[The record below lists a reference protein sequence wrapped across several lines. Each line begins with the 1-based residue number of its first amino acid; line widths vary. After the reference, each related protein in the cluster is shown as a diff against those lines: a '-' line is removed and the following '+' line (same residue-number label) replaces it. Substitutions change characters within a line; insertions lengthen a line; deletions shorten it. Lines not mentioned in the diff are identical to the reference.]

1 MFSTLSSYIWGEEA
15 QDGSAPVP
23 VVTTPGVKPVRDTSP
38 DDWVL
43 VGETSSPA
51 PGNLAGALPPLPG
64 DSTPVSQS
72 SSSSQS
78 EAGDVDMDVVAAVAP
93 AAVVTSPRQRHS
105 ITQHQAPRKET
116 LKHVK
121 SAQLV
126 KQKKSGKALT
136 SKALNRANKTVYSA
150 GNKKHQFKQNL
161 NIKMAG
167 ANKNLKQC

>member
-1 MFSTLSSYIWGEEA
+1 
-15 QDGSAPVP
+15 
-23 VVTTPGVKPVRDTSP
+23 
-38 DDWVL
+38 
-43 VGETSSPA
+43 
-51 PGNLAGALPPLPG
+51 
-64 DSTPVSQS
+64 
-72 SSSSQS
+72 
-78 EAGDVDMDVVAAVAP
+78 MDVVAAVAP
-93 AAVVTSPRQRHS
+93 AAVVVTSPRQRHS

-126 KQKKSGKALT
+126 RQKKSGKALT

-150 GNKKHQFKQNL
+150 GCNKKHQFKQNL